1 MHPQLLSLFAGL
13 TLAAPHLGP
22 RDDGCGGI
30 VSSAVPIT
38 VTVVSPVQTVTVSTN
53 NENASSDTYHT
64 AIPTGSPGSPPVSSS
79 GISETPHGASPWSNN
94 TALPKATFTV
104 ILGLPS
110 PSPILPTA
118 SAAPLVQQSGVG
130 EQAASSSQSTSTK
143 SGSIIAN
150 TASSPQNSGGLI
162 QSSSSLAA
170 AAPTETGGVAPT
182 TITTVIPI
190 TQASQ
195 SGSSAP
201 LETANSLSAVTG
213 NASANASANAP
224 SQTSQSVQSQTP
236 VQVSASTGSQAASS
250 FSVTKMFLV
259 FILLAVEGFF
269 IC

>member
-13 TLAAPHLGP
+13 ALAAPHLGP
-22 RDDGCGGI
+22 RDDGCAGI

-38 VTVVSPVQTVTVSTN
+38 VTVVSPVQRVTVSTS
-53 NENASSDTYHT
+53 NEDASSDTYHT
-64 AIPTGSPGSPPVSSS
+64 AIPTGSPGSPPVSSD

-118 SAAPLVQQSGVG
+118 SATPLVQQSGVG

-143 SGSIIAN
+143 PGSFIAN
-150 TASSPQNSGGLI
+150 TASSPENSGGLGL
-162 QSSSSLAA
+162 SSSSLA

-182 TITTVIPI
+182 NITTVVPI
-190 TQASQ
+190 TLASQ

-201 LETANSLSAVTG
+201 LETANPLSTVTG
-213 NASANASANAP
+213 NASANASADAP

-236 VQVSASTGSQAASS
+236 VQVSSSTGSQAASS

-259 FILLAVEGFF
+259 FILLAVEGLF